1 MQSFAGRRL
10 VAALAAAAVVSALSA
25 CGASD
30 AEEDASGQ
38 PETSASADALTI
50 YSGRNETLV
59 GPLLEDLEAAVGQPV
74 EVRYGD
80 SSELAAQ
87 LLEEGER
94 TEADLFFSQDAG
106 ALGALSKAGL
116 LATLD
121 TATVETAPED
131 YRADDGSWVGVSARS
146 RVIVYNPD
154 KVPAADL
161 PASIFE
167 LTDPKWKGQIG
178 FAPTNASF
186 QAFVT
191 GLRVLTGEDRARE
204 WLEGFKANQPRAFEG
219 NGLVLDAV
227 DSGEIS
233 LGLVNHYY
241 LYEKIA
247 EEGAENVTAENHFL
261 PGGDPGALVNVAG
274 VGVIEGSDQADAAN
288 EAVQFLLGEQAQ
300 QYFADET
307 AEYPVREGITTTK
320 HDLPALDSLQ
330 NPDIDLTD
338 LSSLEQT
345 LALLDEVGLT

>member
-1 MQSFAGRRL
+1 MLISHR
-10 VAALAAAAVVSALSA
+10 VTTALSA
-25 CGASD
+25 ALLVAGLAACGSDSD
-30 AEEDASGQ
+30 ADSGD
-38 PETSASADALTI
+38 TSTASAADETLTI

-59 GPLLEDLEAAVGQPV
+59 GPLLEDLEEAVGTEV

-80 SSELAAQ
+80 SAELAAQ

-121 TATVETAPED
+121 EGIVETAPED
-131 YRADDGSWVGVSARS
+131 YRAKDGSWVGVSARS
-146 RVIVYNPD
+146 RVIIYNPD
-154 KVPAADL
+154 KVAEADL
-161 PASIFE
+161 PQSVYE

-191 GLRVLTGEDRARE
+191 GMRVLAGEDRTRE
-204 WLEGFKANQPRAFEG
+204 WLEGFKANEPTAYEG
-219 NGLVLDAV
+219 NSNVRDAV
-227 DSGEIS
+227 NSGEIS

-241 LYEKIA
+241 LYEKIT
-247 EEGAENVTAENHFL
+247 EVGAENVTARNHYL

-274 VGVIEGSDQADAAN
+274 VGVLEGSDQADAAAD
-288 EAVQFLLGEQAQ
+288 AVEFLLGEQAQ
-300 QYFADET
+300 QYFADVT

-320 HDLPALDSLQ
+320 HDLPELDSLQ
-330 NPDIDLTD
+330 NPDIDLTELD
-338 LSSLEQT
+338 SLEQT